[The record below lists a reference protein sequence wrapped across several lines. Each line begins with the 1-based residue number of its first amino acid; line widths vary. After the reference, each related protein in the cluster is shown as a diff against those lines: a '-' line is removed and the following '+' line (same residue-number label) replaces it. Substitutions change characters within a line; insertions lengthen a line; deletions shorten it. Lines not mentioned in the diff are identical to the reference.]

1 MFSINSPKPKLQQTL
16 WTTNAQFQTDK
27 QCFYHSATLL
37 CIPACKQ
44 HIVIN
49 IQAPSQLKF
58 SQFHTHIS
66 EMRSPTQFYL
76 AICFLTTLANCL
88 PEEDRV
94 TTIPELPH
102 SPKFAVF
109 SGYLDATPGNHLHYF
124 FTAAEDATP
133 ETPVMVWFNGG
144 PGCSSLLGL
153 LTENGP
159 FRIKADKNSPGPI
172 VDYFDRAWNK
182 VAHMLFIESPVG
194 VGFSYKVVF

>member
-1 MFSINSPKPKLQQTL
+1 
-16 WTTNAQFQTDK
+16 
-27 QCFYHSATLL
+27 
-37 CIPACKQ
+37 
-44 HIVIN
+44 
-49 IQAPSQLKF
+49 
-58 SQFHTHIS
+58 
-66 EMRSPTQFYL
+66 MRSPTQFYL